1 MLRLFCFCL
10 LTICFVKITGQNN
23 LTFTNDIYSG
33 INSALLSPTQPFLN
47 SNPWEIN
54 LMSADVF
61 LQNDYA
67 YISQQSILGL
77 PKAKIKTAN
86 PRKNITGENTPGVLD
101 FYNKDNANLLLATD
115 IMGPSFSMTA
125 NIKEKK
131 YVFGL
136 FSRLR
141 TQASILDFDNYL
153 RFGNERI
160 PQPEDYIMH
169 PFSTQ
174 VMNWNEIGLNAAT
187 TIFPYSDK
195 KWILGVNL
203 KYEIGLDAA
212 NIINHDN
219 IELTATDPAVGENPA
234 KKNIYASN
242 YNLTASYATNYNF
255 ETKGYEYKQNGS
267 GLGLDLGITM
277 LDQDS
282 REEEY
287 DSKFSFNILDLGY
300 VNFKNGINH
309 QFINGNTIQVQNNPN
324 IDDAKFESPE
334 QYLKILSQEAY
345 GDENKSFAGYGFKI
359 GLPTSININYSQRI
373 KEHHFVNVNWIQR
386 VPVFENSLKRNNL
399 LNANYSIQKEAIG
412 YGISTTL
419 SEYKNVQF
427 GGYVRL
433 GPLIL
438 GSENA
443 FPFLFKHKK
452 LHAANVYLAI
462 KLYPFWDNAFKRHRR
477 EKCDCEK

>member
-1 MLRLFCFCL
+1 MLKSFCFCVS
-10 LTICFVKITGQNN
+10 IFCFFKIAAQNN
-23 LTFTNDIYSG
+23 LSYSNDIYSG
-33 INSALLSPTQPFLN
+33 INSATLSPTQPFLN
-47 SNPWEIN
+47 SNPWDIN

-67 YISQQSILGL
+67 YISKQSLLGL
-77 PKAKIKTAN
+77 IKSKIQTAN
-86 PRKNITGENTPGVLD
+86 PKENITGENTANVLD
-101 FYNKDNANLLLATD
+101 FYNKDNANLLLLTD
-115 IMGPSFSMTA
+115 VMGPSFSMTTH
-125 NIKEKK
+125 IKEKK

-141 TQASILDFDNYL
+141 TQASVLDFDNYL

-160 PQPEDYIMH
+160 PQPNEYLMH
-169 PFSTQ
+169 PFATQ

-187 TIFPYSDK
+187 SIFPYSGK
-195 KWILGVNL
+195 KWIFGLNL

-212 NIINHDN
+212 NIVNHDN
-219 IELTATDPAVGENPA
+219 MLLTTTNAGQNPN

-242 YNLTASYATNYNF
+242 YNLTASYVTNYNF
-255 ETKGYEYKQNGS
+255 ETDRYEYKQNGS
-267 GLGLDLGITM
+267 GIGLDLGITM
-277 LDQDS
+277 LDQDP
-282 REEEY
+282 REDEY
-287 DSKFSFNILDLGY
+287 DSKFSFNVLDLGY

-309 QFINGNTIQVQNNPN
+309 QFVNGNTVKLQNNPN
-324 IDDAKFESPE
+324 LDDVEFESPE
-334 QYLKILSQEAY
+334 QYLKLLSQEAY
-345 GDENKSFAGYGFKI
+345 GDENKSFAGNGFKI
-359 GLPTSININYSQRI
+359 GLPTSININYSQRV
-373 KEHHFVNVNWIQR
+373 KEHHFINVNWIQR
-386 VPVFENSLKRNNL
+386 VPVFENSLKRNNI

-412 YGISTTL
+412 YGVSTTL
-419 SEYKNVQF
+419 SEYNNLQF

-443 FPFLFKHKK
+443 FPLLFKHKK

-477 EKCDCEK
+477 EQCDCEK